1 MTTRDRGFTIAEMM
15 AAVAAIA
22 VARRPP
28 DRGTSVVA
36 ACAGAN

>member
-1 MTTRDRGFTIAEMM
+1 MTTRDRGFTMTEMM

-22 VARRPP
+22 FARRPP
-28 DRGTSVVA
+28 DLGTSVVV